1 MEPTERYEI
10 VEPVVPEPKRRRGRV
25 VLIAVVAIAL
35 LAVTATAVTAT
46 TTGWRFTRSGDSANA
61 MPDWQQ
67 AQAAPG
73 GPNGQQRGFPG
84 LQGVVTA
91 VDANAKTITLAGIP
105 GVTTVTIDANVKL
118 TTLKA
123 DGTTAAATLADFKAG
138 QVVRVHGK
146 LDRGQ
151 APPGQRP
158 NPANFKLTVSEIT
171 LAPAGMV
178 RGFGLVT
185 ATSGGTITVIGMGG
199 LSLTLTPASG
209 ATLKKMDGSA
219 FAIGDVKVGD
229 HLMFSGQQNG
239 NAVSASDLRLIPQGS
254 FGTGGFGPGGQ
265 GKPRGP
271 GGWHPGGPR
280 PPGAPGSPPS
290 A

>member
-1 MEPTERYEI
+1 MEPTESYETA
-10 VEPVVPEPKRRRGRV
+10 EPVVPEPKRRRGRV
-25 VLIAVVAIAL
+25 FLITIAAVAL
-35 LAVTATAVTAT
+35 LAVTATAVTAA
-46 TTGWRFTRSGDSANA
+46 TTGWRFARPGDSANA
-61 MPDWQQ
+61 IPDGQ

-73 GPNGQQRGFPG
+73 GANGQQRGFPG

-91 VDANAKTITLAGIP
+91 VDTSAKTITLAGVP

-118 TTLKA
+118 TMLKA
-123 DGTTAAATLADFKAG
+123 DGTTAAAAITDFKVG

-146 LDRGQ
+146 PDHGQ
-151 APPGQRP
+151 APSGPRP
-158 NPANFKLTVSEIT
+158 NPANFTLTVSEIT
-171 LAPAGMV
+171 LSPAGMV

-185 ATSGGTITVIGMGG
+185 ATSGGTITVAALGG
-199 LSLTLTPASG
+199 LSLTVTPASG

-229 HLMFSGQQNG
+229 RLMFNGQQNG

-254 FGTGGFGPGGQ
+254 FGKDGFGPGGQ
-265 GKPRGP
+265 GRPGGQ

-280 PPGAPGSPPS
+280 LQGSPPS

>member
-1 MEPTERYEI
+1 MEPTEI
-10 VEPVVPEPKRRRGRV
+10 SATPEPVVLEPKRHRGRIFLI
-25 VLIAVVAIAL
+25 VLAAIAL
-35 LAVTATAVTAT
+35 LAVTATAVTAA
-46 TTGWRFTRSGDSANA
+46 TTGWRLSRSSESANTI
-61 MPDWQQ
+61 PEWQQ

-91 VDANAKTITLAGIP
+91 VDPAAKTITLAGVP

-118 TTLKA
+118 TMLKA
-123 DGTTAAATLADFKAG
+123 DGTTTPATLTDFKPN
-138 QVVRVHGK
+138 QIVRVHGK
-146 LDRGQ
+146 PDRGQ
-151 APPGQRP
+151 VPPGQAP

-171 LAPAGMV
+171 LAPAGLV
-178 RGFGLVT
+178 HGFGLVT
-185 ATSGGTITVIGMGG
+185 IASGNTITVVGMGG
-199 LSLTLTPASG
+199 LTLTVTPASN

-254 FGTGGFGPGGQ
+254 FGKGGFFGHGSGPGG
-265 GKPRGP
+265 P
-271 GGWHPGGPR
+271 GGPRPGGPR
-280 PPGAPGSPPS
+280 PPGAPGNPPS